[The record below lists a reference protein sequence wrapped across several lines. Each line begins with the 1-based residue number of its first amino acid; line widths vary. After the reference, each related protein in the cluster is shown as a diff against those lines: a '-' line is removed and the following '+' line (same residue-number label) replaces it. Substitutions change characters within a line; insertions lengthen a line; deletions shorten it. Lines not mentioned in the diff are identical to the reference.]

1 MGMETF
7 KEKSTIKKLLSELI
21 DKSKS
26 FLLASIKNLTIWG
39 TLVLKNL
46 KVSDVFR
53 IKPWN
58 ILLISIKNLI
68 IWGNFTCFL
77 RYTSL

>member
-53 IKPWN
+53 IKP
-58 ILLISIKNLI
+58 
-68 IWGNFTCFL
+68 
-77 RYTSL
+77 